1 MRRVATTAAD
11 PKKAHKSKQI
21 KTRITTGYH
30 ASPAQK
36 YTIPPA
42 SKVKENTER
51 SERERVEREERGES
65 RERSKE
71 RGGTL
76 HKCCRCWPRNLQVL
90 NVELGEMRA
99 AALTQTN
106 TEMATAHN
114 RKPATNEPSRG
125 KEGMKK
131 KR

>member
-1 MRRVATTAAD
+1 MPPPPNEGGATTTMAAAAD

-42 SKVKENTER
+42 SKEKENAER
-51 SERERVEREERGES
+51 RERGERERE
-65 RERSKE
+65 KW
-71 RGGTL
+71 GGGL

-106 TEMATAHN
+106 TEMATAHT
-114 RKPATNEPSRG
+114 ATNEPGSG
-125 KEGMKK
+125 E
-131 KR
+131 